1 MDLKEIKRLIQLV
14 ESSQISHFSI
24 EEEGV
29 KVEIKKE
36 LAGPAQSTQSYVLP
50 QMTAPQ
56 AGVAPSPVE
65 AAPAVEENDPSLIA
79 VKAQMVGTYYASPN
93 PESSPYVKVGDKIS
107 KGSVVC
113 IIEAMKLFNEIEAE
127 ISGTIEKVCVDNA
140 APVEYGQDL
149 FLVRVE

>member
-1 MDLKEIKRLIQLV
+1 MDLKEIKRLIHLV

-29 KVEIKKE
+29 KVEIKKD
-36 LAGPAQSTQSYVLP
+36 LAGPAQSTHSYVLP
-50 QMTAPQ
+50 Q
-56 AGVAPSPVE
+56 
-65 AAPAVEENDPSLIA
+65 AAPAPAPAPVAAAEAAAATEENDPSLIA
-79 VKAQMVGTYYASPN
+79 VKAQMVGTFYASPN
-93 PESSPYVKVGDKIS
+93 PESPAYVKVGDKIS

-127 ISGTIEKVCVDNA
+127 ISGTIEKICVDNA
-140 APVEYGQDL
+140 SPVEYGQDL